1 MTTPLLLEEW
11 SPKNIRDLTSEQ
23 IGDLLGIKGMK
34 VEACQ
39 DGSFN
44 VRSTENIVG
53 YLRRGETSVIVSPS
67 KCNASHV
74 LFMMG
79 YAENP
84 RMFQDGQ
91 VEFAEDYNLLET
103 FVSVFVR
110 SATKA
115 IERGMFRSYFTVE
128 DDLTVVRGRI
138 RMGEQMSRRFRLSP
152 PIAVSFD
159 EFTVDN
165 QENRLI
171 RSAIELASK
180 MPIRNPETTRSLQ
193 FLRVM
198 FSDVS
203 IVEFDHAWLPQPSW
217 NRLNEHLEYV
227 VSLARRIIQNS
238 SISLEHGA
246 SSSDEFII
254 NMANVFEDFVVTAIR
269 EQLKLS
275 RSEMPRANEIHP
287 QLYLD
292 EGELVRL
299 KPDISRWE
307 GSRCVAVGDVK
318 YKPITDAG
326 VIHADI
332 YQLLAYAVANGLP
345 EASLIYAMPK
355 SEQVGLKLLKT
366 HKIAGAHTHINVFAL
381 DLTTSPGEV
390 LRQIAE
396 FSKSFEP
403 RLSKVL
409 VT

>member
-1 MTTPLLLEEW
+1 MATPLLLKEW
-11 SPKNIRDLTSEQ
+11 SPKKIRGLTGEQ
-23 IGDLLGIKGMK
+23 INDLLGIKGMK
-34 VEACQ
+34 IEACP

-53 YLRRGETSVIVSPS
+53 YLRRGGTSVIISPS
-67 KCNASHV
+67 KCSASQV

-79 YAENP
+79 YSENP

-91 VEFAEDYNLLET
+91 VEFSEDDNLLEAFIT
-103 FVSVFVR
+103 VFVR

-115 IERGMFRSYFTVE
+115 IERGMFRSYMTIE
-128 DDLTVVRGRI
+128 DDSNVIRGRI
-138 RMGEQMSRRFRLSP
+138 RMGEQMSRRFRLAP

-180 MPIRNPETTRSLQ
+180 LPIRNPETHRGLH
-193 FLRVM
+193 FLRAM

-203 IVEFDHAWLPQPSW
+203 IVEFDHSWLPQPTW
-217 NRLNEHLEYV
+217 NRLNSHLEYA

-238 SISLEHGA
+238 SISLEHGN

-254 NMANVFEDFVVTAIR
+254 NMANVFEDFVVTAMR
-269 EQLKLS
+269 EQLNLS

-287 QLYLD
+287 HMYLD
-292 EGELVRL
+292 EGRLVRL

-307 GSRCVAVGDVK
+307 GSRCVAIGDVK
-318 YKPITDAG
+318 YKPIADAG

-332 YQLLAYAVANGLP
+332 YQLLAYALANGLP

-355 SEQVGLKLLKT
+355 SEQVGLKLLRT
-366 HKIAGAHTHINVFAL
+366 HKIDRAHVRINVFAL

-396 FSKSFEP
+396 FSKSFQP
-403 RLSKVL
+403 RMDKA
-409 VT
+409 

>member
-1 MTTPLLLEEW
+1 MTTPLLLKEW
-11 SPKNIRDLTSEQ
+11 SPRNFRDLTPEQ
-23 IGDLLGIKGMK
+23 IEDLLGIKGMK
-34 VEACQ
+34 VEACS
-39 DGSFN
+39 DGSVN
-44 VRSTENIVG
+44 VRSTENLVG
-53 YLRRGETSVIVSPS
+53 YLRRGNTSVIVSPS
-67 KCNASHV
+67 KCDASHV

-91 VEFAEDYNLLET
+91 VEFSEDDNLLEA
-103 FVSVFVR
+103 FAAVFVR

-115 IERGMFRSYFTVE
+115 IERGMFRSYMTVE
-128 DDLTVVRGRI
+128 DDLAVIRGRI

-171 RSAIELASK
+171 RSAIEIASR
-180 MPIRNPETTRSLQ
+180 MPIRNPATTTGIQ
-193 FLRVM
+193 FLRAM
-198 FSDVS
+198 FNDVS
-203 IVEFDHAWLPQPSW
+203 IVEFDRSWLPQPSW
-217 NRLNEHLEYV
+217 NRLNEHLEYA

-238 SISLEHGA
+238 SISLEHGD

-254 NMANVFEDFVVTAIR
+254 NMANVFEDFVVTAMR

-287 QLYLD
+287 YMYLD
-292 EGELVRL
+292 EGHLVRL

-307 GSRCVAVGDVK
+307 GSRCVAIGDVK
-318 YKPITDAG
+318 YKPIADAG

-332 YQLLAYAVANGLP
+332 YQILAYAVANELP
-345 EASLIYAMPK
+345 EASLIYAMSK
-355 SEQVGLKLLKT
+355 SEQAGLKLLKT
-366 HKIAGAHTHINVFAL
+366 HKIDRADVRINVFAL
-381 DLTTSPGEV
+381 DLTTSSDEI

-396 FSKSFEP
+396 YSKSFEP
-403 RLSKVL
+403 QLSKV
-409 VT
+409 

>member
-1 MTTPLLLEEW
+1 MTTPLLLKEW
-11 SPKNIRDLTSEQ
+11 SPKNIRDLTEEQ
-23 IGDLLGIKGMK
+23 TRDLLGIKGMK
-34 VEACQ
+34 VEACP

-53 YLRRGETSVIVSPS
+53 YLRRGETSVIISPS

-91 VEFAEDYNLLET
+91 VEFAEDSNLLEA
-103 FVSVFVR
+103 FVTVFVR

-115 IERGMFRSYFTVE
+115 IERGMFRSYTAVE

-152 PIAVSFD
+152 PIALSFD

-180 MPIRNPETTRSLQ
+180 MPIRNTETTRGIQ
-193 FLRVM
+193 FLRAM

-203 IVEFDHAWLPQPSW
+203 IVEFDRSWLPQPNW
-217 NRLNEHLEYV
+217 NRLNEHLEYA

-238 SISLEHGA
+238 SISLEHGD

-254 NMANVFEDFVVTAIR
+254 NMANVFEDFVVTAIM
-269 EQLKLS
+269 EHLKLS

-292 EGELVRL
+292 EGQLVRL

-307 GSRCVAVGDVK
+307 GSRCVAIGDVK
-318 YKPITDAG
+318 YKPIADAG

-332 YQLLAYAVANGLP
+332 YQLLAYAVANELP

-355 SEQVGLKLLKT
+355 SEQVGLKLLNT
-366 HKIAGAHTHINVFAL
+366 HKIVGAGAHINVFAL

-403 RLSKVL
+403 RSSN
-409 VT
+409 

>member
-34 VEACQ
+34 VEACP

-91 VEFAEDYNLLET
+91 VEFAEDCNLLEA
-103 FVSVFVR
+103 FVTVFVR

-115 IERGMFRSYFTVE
+115 IERGMFRSYITVE

-180 MPIRNPETTRSLQ
+180 MPIRNPETTRGIQ
-193 FLRVM
+193 FLRAM

-203 IVEFDHAWLPQPSW
+203 IIEFDRSWLPQPNW
-217 NRLNEHLEYV
+217 NRLNEHLEYA

-238 SISLEHGA
+238 SISLEHGD

-269 EQLKLS
+269 EHLKLS

-292 EGELVRL
+292 EGQLVRL

-307 GSRCVAVGDVK
+307 GSRCVAIGDVK
-318 YKPITDAG
+318 YKPIADAG

-332 YQLLAYAVANGLP
+332 YQLLAYAVANDLP

-355 SEQVGLKLLKT
+355 SEQVGLKLLNT
-366 HKIAGAHTHINVFAL
+366 HKIVGAGALINVFAL

-409 VT
+409 VA

>member
-1 MTTPLLLEEW
+1 MTTPLLLKEW
-11 SPKNIRDLTSEQ
+11 SPMNIRDLTEEQ
-23 IGDLLGIKGMK
+23 TRDLLGIKGMK
-34 VEACQ
+34 VEACP
-39 DGSFN
+39 DGSVN

-53 YLRRGETSVIVSPS
+53 YLRRGETSVIISPS

-84 RMFQDGQ
+84 RMFQEGQ
-91 VEFAEDYNLLET
+91 VEFAEDSNLLEA
-103 FVSVFVR
+103 FVTVFVR

-115 IERGMFRSYFTVE
+115 IERGMFRSYTAVE

-152 PIAVSFD
+152 PIALSFD

-180 MPIRNPETTRSLQ
+180 MPIRNTETTRGIQ
-193 FLRVM
+193 FLRAM

-203 IVEFDHAWLPQPSW
+203 IVEFDRSWLPQPNW
-217 NRLNEHLEYV
+217 NRLNEHLEYA

-238 SISLEHGA
+238 SISLEHGD

-269 EQLKLS
+269 EHLKLS

-292 EGELVRL
+292 EGQLVRL

-307 GSRCVAVGDVK
+307 GSRCVAIGDVK
-318 YKPITDAG
+318 YKPIADAG

-332 YQLLAYAVANGLP
+332 YQLLAYAVANDLP

-355 SEQVGLKLLKT
+355 SEQVGLKLLNT
-366 HKIAGAHTHINVFAL
+366 HKIVGAGASINVFAL

-403 RLSKVL
+403 RFSKV
-409 VT
+409 

>member
-1 MTTPLLLEEW
+1 MTTPLLLKEW
-11 SPKNIRDLTSEQ
+11 SPKNFRDLTPEQ
-23 IGDLLGIKGMK
+23 IEDLLGIKGMK
-34 VEACQ
+34 VEACS
-39 DGSFN
+39 DGSVN

-53 YLRRGETSVIVSPS
+53 YLRRGNTSVIVSPS
-67 KCNASHV
+67 KCDASHV

-91 VEFAEDYNLLET
+91 VEFSEDDNLLEA
-103 FVSVFVR
+103 FVAVFVR

-115 IERGMFRSYFTVE
+115 IERGMFRSYMTVE
-128 DDLTVVRGRI
+128 DDLAVIRGRI

-171 RSAIELASK
+171 RSAIEIASR
-180 MPIRNPETTRSLQ
+180 MPIRNPATNTGIQ
-193 FLRVM
+193 FLRAM
-198 FSDVS
+198 FNDVS
-203 IVEFDHAWLPQPSW
+203 IVEFDHSWLPQPSW
-217 NRLNEHLEYV
+217 NRLNEHLEYA

-238 SISLEHGA
+238 SISLEHGD

-254 NMANVFEDFVVTAIR
+254 NMANVFEDFVVTAMR

-287 QLYLD
+287 YMYLD
-292 EGELVRL
+292 EGQLVRL

-307 GSRCVAVGDVK
+307 GSRCVAIGDVK
-318 YKPITDAG
+318 YKPIADAG

-332 YQLLAYAVANGLP
+332 YQILAYAVANELP

-355 SEQVGLKLLKT
+355 SEQAGLKLLKT
-366 HKIAGAHTHINVFAL
+366 HKIDRADVRINVFAL
-381 DLTTSPGEV
+381 DLTTSSDEV

-403 RLSKVL
+403 QLSKV
-409 VT
+409 

>member
-1 MTTPLLLEEW
+1 MITPLLLEEW
-11 SPKNIRDLTSEQ
+11 SPKNIRNLTPDQ
-23 IGDLLGIKGMK
+23 IEDLLGIKGMK
-34 VEACQ
+34 VEACP
-39 DGSFN
+39 DGSYN

-53 YLRRGETSVIVSPS
+53 YLRRGKTSVIVSPS
-67 KCNASHV
+67 KCDASHV

-91 VEFAEDYNLLET
+91 VEFTEDDNLLEA
-103 FVSVFVR
+103 FVAVFVR

-115 IERGMFRSYFTVE
+115 IERGMFRSYMTVE
-128 DDLTVVRGRI
+128 DDLAVVRGRI

-171 RSAIELASK
+171 RSAIEIASR
-180 MPIRNPETTRSLQ
+180 MPIRNPATTEGIQ
-193 FLRVM
+193 FLRAM
-198 FSDVS
+198 FNDVS
-203 IVEFDHAWLPQPSW
+203 IVEFDHSWLPQPSW
-217 NRLNEHLEYV
+217 NRLNEHLEYA

-238 SISLEHGA
+238 SISLEHGD

-254 NMANVFEDFVVTAIR
+254 NMANVFEDFVVTAMR

-287 QLYLD
+287 HMYLD
-292 EGELVRL
+292 EGRLVRL

-307 GSRCVAVGDVK
+307 GSRCVAIGDVK
-318 YKPITDAG
+318 YKPIADAG
-326 VIHADI
+326 VIHSDI
-332 YQLLAYAVANGLP
+332 YQLLAYAVANELP

-366 HKIAGAHTHINVFAL
+366 HKIERANARINVFAL
-381 DLTTSPGEV
+381 DLTTSSDEI

-403 RLSKVL
+403 QLSKV
-409 VT
+409 

>member
-1 MTTPLLLEEW
+1 MTTPLLLKEW
-11 SPKNIRDLTSEQ
+11 SPRNFRDLTPEQ
-23 IGDLLGIKGMK
+23 IEDLLGIKGMK
-34 VEACQ
+34 VEACS
-39 DGSFN
+39 DGSVN
-44 VRSTENIVG
+44 VRSTENLVG
-53 YLRRGETSVIVSPS
+53 YLRRGNTSVIVSPA
-67 KCNASHV
+67 KCDASHV

-91 VEFAEDYNLLET
+91 VEFSEDDNLLEA
-103 FVSVFVR
+103 FVAVFVR

-115 IERGMFRSYFTVE
+115 IERGMFRSYMTVE
-128 DDLTVVRGRI
+128 DDLAVIRGRI

-171 RSAIELASK
+171 RSAIEIASR
-180 MPIRNPETTRSLQ
+180 MPIRNPATTTGIQ
-193 FLRVM
+193 FLRAM
-198 FSDVS
+198 FNDVS
-203 IVEFDHAWLPQPSW
+203 IVEFERSWLPQPSW
-217 NRLNEHLEYV
+217 NRLNEHLEYA

-238 SISLEHGA
+238 SISLEHGD

-254 NMANVFEDFVVTAIR
+254 NMANVFEDFVVTAMR

-287 QLYLD
+287 YMYLD
-292 EGELVRL
+292 EGHLVRL

-307 GSRCVAVGDVK
+307 GSRCVAIGDVK
-318 YKPITDAG
+318 YKPIADAG

-332 YQLLAYAVANGLP
+332 YQILAYAVANELP
-345 EASLIYAMPK
+345 EASLIYAMSK
-355 SEQVGLKLLKT
+355 SEQAGLKLLKT
-366 HKIAGAHTHINVFAL
+366 HKIDRADVRINVFAL
-381 DLTTSPGEV
+381 DLTTSSDEI

-396 FSKSFEP
+396 YSKSFEP
-403 RLSKVL
+403 QLSKV
-409 VT
+409 

>member
-1 MTTPLLLEEW
+1 MATPLLLKEW
-11 SPKNIRDLTSEQ
+11 SPKKIRGLTGEQ
-23 IGDLLGIKGMK
+23 INDLLGIKGMK
-34 VEACQ
+34 IEACP

-53 YLRRGETSVIVSPS
+53 YLRRGGTSVIISPS
-67 KCNASHV
+67 KCSASQV

-79 YAENP
+79 YSDNP

-91 VEFAEDYNLLET
+91 VEFSEDDNLLEAFIT
-103 FVSVFVR
+103 VFVR

-115 IERGMFRSYFTVE
+115 IERGMFRSYMTIE
-128 DDLTVVRGRI
+128 DDSNVIRGRI
-138 RMGEQMSRRFRLSP
+138 RMGEQMSRRFRLAP

-180 MPIRNPETTRSLQ
+180 LPIRNPETHRGLH
-193 FLRVM
+193 FLRAM

-203 IVEFDHAWLPQPSW
+203 IVEFDHSWLPQPTW
-217 NRLNEHLEYV
+217 NRLNSHLEYA

-238 SISLEHGA
+238 SISLEHGN

-254 NMANVFEDFVVTAIR
+254 NMANVFEDFVVTAMR
-269 EQLKLS
+269 EQLNLS

-287 QLYLD
+287 HMYLD
-292 EGELVRL
+292 EGRLVRL

-307 GSRCVAVGDVK
+307 GSRCVAIGDVK
-318 YKPITDAG
+318 YKPIADAG

-332 YQLLAYAVANGLP
+332 YQLLAYALANGLP

-366 HKIAGAHTHINVFAL
+366 HKIERANARINVFAL
-381 DLTTSPGEV
+381 DLTTSSDEI

-403 RLSKVL
+403 QLSKV
-409 VT
+409 

>member
-1 MTTPLLLEEW
+1 MTTPLLLKEW
-11 SPKNIRDLTSEQ
+11 SPKNIRDLTEEQ
-23 IGDLLGIKGMK
+23 TRDLLGIKGMK
-34 VEACQ
+34 VEVCP
-39 DGSFN
+39 DGSVN

-53 YLRRGETSVIVSPS
+53 YLRRGKTSVIISPS

-91 VEFAEDYNLLET
+91 VEFADDSNLLEA
-103 FVSVFVR
+103 FVTVFVR

-115 IERGMFRSYFTVE
+115 IERGMFRSYTAVE

-152 PIAVSFD
+152 PIALSFD

-171 RSAIELASK
+171 RSAIEFASK
-180 MPIRNPETTRSLQ
+180 MPIRNPETTRGIQ
-193 FLRVM
+193 FLRAM

-203 IVEFDHAWLPQPSW
+203 IVEFDRSWLPQPNW
-217 NRLNEHLEYV
+217 NRLNEHLEYA

-238 SISLEHGA
+238 SISLEHGD

-269 EQLKLS
+269 EHLKLS

-292 EGELVRL
+292 EGQLVRL

-307 GSRCVAVGDVK
+307 GSRCVAIGDVK
-318 YKPITDAG
+318 YKPIADAG

-332 YQLLAYAVANGLP
+332 YQLLAYAVANDLP

-355 SEQVGLKLLKT
+355 SEQVGLKLLNT
-366 HKIAGAHTHINVFAL
+366 HKIAGADARINVFAL
-381 DLTTSPGEV
+381 DLTTSPGDV

-403 RLSKVL
+403 RLSKV
-409 VT
+409 

>member
-11 SPKNIRDLTSEQ
+11 SPKNFRDLTPEQ
-23 IGDLLGIKGMK
+23 IEDLLGIKGMK
-34 VEACQ
+34 VEACS
-39 DGSFN
+39 DGSVN

-53 YLRRGETSVIVSPS
+53 YLRRGNTSVIVSPS
-67 KCNASHV
+67 KCDASHV

-91 VEFAEDYNLLET
+91 VEFSEDDNLLEA
-103 FVSVFVR
+103 FVAVFVR

-115 IERGMFRSYFTVE
+115 IERGMFRSYMTVD
-128 DDLTVVRGRI
+128 DDLAVIRGRI

-165 QENRLI
+165 QENRLV
-171 RSAIELASK
+171 RSAIEIASR
-180 MPIRNPETTRSLQ
+180 MPIRNPATTTGIQ
-193 FLRVM
+193 FLRAM
-198 FSDVS
+198 FNDVS
-203 IVEFDHAWLPQPSW
+203 IVEFDRSWLPQPSW
-217 NRLNEHLEYV
+217 NRLNEHLEYA

-238 SISLEHGA
+238 SISLEHGD

-254 NMANVFEDFVVTAIR
+254 NMANVFEDFVVTAMR

-287 QLYLD
+287 YMYLD
-292 EGELVRL
+292 EGQLVRL

-307 GSRCVAVGDVK
+307 GSRCVAIGDVK
-318 YKPITDAG
+318 YKPIADAG

-332 YQLLAYAVANGLP
+332 YQILAYAVANELP

-355 SEQVGLKLLKT
+355 SEQAGLKLLKT
-366 HKIAGAHTHINVFAL
+366 HKIDRADVRINVFAL
-381 DLTTSPGEV
+381 DLTTSSDEI

-396 FSKSFEP
+396 YSKSFEP
-403 RLSKVL
+403 QLSKV
-409 VT
+409 